1 MIMGWVRQW
10 MDEQAFR
17 REVVETFQEQLKR
30 ILQLESIVTKSNT
43 EIRTLRSELAEVTQQ
58 VNENVAHLR
67 QLYSKAHTHVESPV
81 EEASGNE
88 VEGDSDNEAT
98 GNVDP

>member
-30 ILQLESIVTKSNT
+30 ILQLEDIVNNSNT
-43 EIRTLRSELAEVTQQ
+43 EIRTLRRELAEVTQQ

-81 EEASGNE
+81 EEVSGNE
-88 VEGDSDNEAT
+88 VETDSDNEAT